1 MVVVK
6 RTLTLLIAIPLISS
20 IIYWGS
26 ENIFLIIAILVA
38 GCALFEYLNF
48 NLPDSTLLTRVSLVI
63 PGVVSIVFVR
73 QYFKAG
79 IFVNGS
85 HEIEWLLSSLL
96 VVLTLGVF
104 AALIRKFLLFP
115 GKRAFQDN
123 ISVAL
128 IGIVYTCIFLSY
140 LVLIRNRTDGL
151 GWIFFVLIV
160 LWMGDTGAYIVGSL
174 MGRRKLC
181 PHISPNKTV
190 EGALAGLLFSLLA
203 GLVCKHLFLTEL
215 TVTHCL
221 ILTAGIACMGQLGD
235 LCESIF
241 KRERGVKDS
250 GSLLPGHGGML
261 DRIDSLLFAAPLL
274 YYYSAFLLD

>member
-26 ENIFLIIAILVA
+26 ENIFLVIAILAA
-38 GCALFEYLNF
+38 GTALFEYLSF
-48 NLPDSTLLTRVSLVI
+48 NLPGSTLLTRFSLVI
-63 PGVVSIVFVR
+63 PGVLSIVFVR
-73 QYFKAG
+73 QYFQRA
-79 IFVNGS
+79 ISINGS
-85 HEIEWLLSSLL
+85 QEIEWLLPSLL
-96 VVLTLGVF
+96 VVLTVGAF

-115 GKRAFQDN
+115 AKLAFQDN
-123 ISVAL
+123 ISVAS
-128 IGIVYTCIFLSY
+128 IGIVYICIFLSY
-140 LVLIRNRTDGL
+140 LVLIRNRTDGVD
-151 GWIFFVLIV
+151 WIFFVLIV

-174 MGRRKLC
+174 MGSRKLC
-181 PHISPNKTV
+181 PRISPNKTV

-221 ILTAGIACMGQLGD
+221 LLTGGIACMEQLGD

-274 YYYSAFLLD
+274 YYYIAFLLD

>member
-26 ENIFLIIAILVA
+26 ANVFLIIAILVA
-38 GCALFEYLNF
+38 GTALFEYLSF
-48 NLPDSTLLTRVSLVI
+48 NLPGSTLLTRFSLVI
-63 PGVVSIVFVR
+63 TGVLSIVFVR
-73 QYFKAG
+73 LYFQRG
-79 IFVNGS
+79 ISINSS
-85 HEIEWLLSSLL
+85 HETEWLLPSLL
-96 VVLTLGVF
+96 IVLTLGAF

-123 ISVAL
+123 ISVAS
-128 IGIVYTCIFLSY
+128 IGIVYICIFLSY
-140 LVLIRNRTDGL
+140 LVLIRNRTDGVS
-151 GWIFFVLIV
+151 WIFFVLIV

-181 PHISPNKTV
+181 PRISPNKTV
-190 EGALAGLLFSLLA
+190 EGALAGLLFSVLA
-203 GLVCKHLFLTEL
+203 GLLCKYFFLTEL
-215 TVTHCL
+215 TVPHCL
-221 ILTAGIACMGQLGD
+221 ILTGGIACMGQLGD

-250 GSLLPGHGGML
+250 GSLLPGHGGIL

-274 YYYSAFLLD
+274 YYYIAFLLD

>member
-20 IIYWGS
+20 IIHWGS

-38 GCALFEYLNF
+38 GTAFFEYLTF
-48 NLPDSTLLTRVSLVI
+48 NLTGSTLFTRLSLVI
-63 PGVVSIVFVR
+63 SGVLSIVFVR
-73 QYFKAG
+73 QYYELPISINGSLEIDWLIPALIAVLTIG
-79 IFVNGS
+79 IFAV
-85 HEIEWLLSSLL
+85 
-96 VVLTLGVF
+96 
-104 AALIRKFLLFP
+104 LIRKLLLFP
-115 GKRAFQDN
+115 GKLVFQDR

-128 IGIVYTCIFLSY
+128 IGLVYICIFVSY
-140 LVLIRNRTDGL
+140 LVLIRNRAEGVE
-151 GWIFFVLIV
+151 WIFFVLIV

-174 MGRRKLC
+174 IGRRKLC
-181 PHISPNKTV
+181 PSISPNKTV
-190 EGALAGLLFSLLA
+190 EGAIAGLFFSLLA
-203 GLVCKHLFLTEL
+203 GLACKKLFLPEL
-215 TVTHCL
+215 SVFHCL
-221 ILTAGIACMGQLGD
+221 IVTGGIACMGQLGD

-274 YYYSAFLLD
+274 YYYITFLLD